1 MDLLTIGKPMALE
14 KAEFEM
20 NEVESGELGD
30 LAQKGQSRWLHVI
43 LFEPEIAANTGAI
56 GRTCLALG
64 ARLWL
69 VRPLGFRLDEKN
81 LRRAGLDYWRDVD
94 VHVVEDYQTALDLC
108 KPKNIWLMTTKATK
122 EHWDATFSVGDALV
136 FGPESRGLPSWIL
149 ESKESEQR
157 LRIPM
162 RAETRSLNLANAATV
177 AMYEAARQLR
187 PPLCD

>member
-30 LAQKGQSRWLHVI
+30 LAQKGQSKWLHVI

>member
-1 MDLLTIGKPMALE
+1 MAVE
-14 KAEFEM
+14 KVENEM
-20 NEVESGELGD
+20 NQVEFGGTGQV
-30 LAQKGQSRWLHVI
+30 AQGIGSKWLHVI

-69 VRPLGFRLDEKN
+69 VRPIGFRLDEKN

-94 VHVVEDYQTALDLC
+94 VQVVDDYHTALDLC
-108 KPKNIWLMTTKATK
+108 QPKNIWLMTTKATK
-122 EHWDATFSVGDALV
+122 EHWDANFSAGDALV

-149 ESKESEQR
+149 ESKNADQR

-162 RAETRSLNLANAATV
+162 RSETRSLNLANAATV

-187 PPLCD
+187 PVL